1 MCGIF
6 AEFTKSS
13 LNSIDVKDEIIDLLK
28 HRGPDN
34 QGLFI
39 NESILLGHT
48 RLSILGLEKLSNQPF
63 EFENYIIIF
72 NGEIFNYKEIK
83 ALLINK
89 GFTFDTGSDTEV
101 LIKAYKYWGTDCF
114 NLFNGMWS
122 LVIYDKS
129 SNKIIISRDRF
140 GQKPLFYLKNQDSL
154 YISSEFEP
162 LNFFSKK
169 EIDFSL
175 IRNYLKEGGHDSMG
189 HSFYK
194 DIKEFPKAHF
204 AQINSDFSFELQRY
218 WSYPDIQP
226 SKWIENKEFEKKL
239 IKSVNLRLRS
249 DVPIAVLL
257 SGGVDS
263 TIISAICAENLGKD
277 EAPEAFTFTSGD
289 IDDESKYASEVAKIL
304 SMKLNKVGQID
315 DYQNFRSRL
324 SKMVQRMGRCH
335 SSPAILNVDQLYN
348 SAQKKGYKVVLDGQG
363 ADELLAGYKHYHP
376 ILVLKYLLNLD
387 FQNIVYVLRDWKQRG
402 LLVITVEFLRLTL
415 SEPLKKIGRSF
426 YGYEKYFIRKRFR
439 SDKCLFNSKKQSF
452 SFQDIFNKYLIRQ
465 HDIGLQNLLYYGD
478 IIAMQSSIENRSPF
492 LDHELVE
499 YIFKNDFSIKV
510 QGNKDKYALRNMEL
524 YKRFSKVLDRPKVG
538 FSSYI
543 NENVKSNII
552 NELTKS
558 EILNWPIFSRRLLI
572 DLKRGHLNNNKYERF
587 IFRLF
592 QVHLWHEHFVRHKIN
607 A

>member
-39 NESILLGHT
+39 NESILFGHT

-348 SAQKKGYKVVLDGQG
+348 SAQQKGYKVVLDGQG

-426 YGYEKYFIRKRFR
+426 YGYEKYFVRKRFR